1 MIRTSKQL
9 KIAVA
14 LLFIFILGWG
24 FYHDDIFIQITFLL
38 SLLILFSLFWAI
50 FSAIGIDVFRKSRYS
65 RQKAGDYFE
74 EKIEVINRSPFWHL
88 LVEITDLTPEKGF
101 RASRIISSIGPHQ
114 SRLYNSRQYLEKRGM
129 IYLGPFKVTTGDPF
143 RFFYKEKKF
152 ERRNRLFVLPYYEQI
167 TPNSYQFGQLSG
179 GISLQRPSLETSTH
193 AAGIR
198 EFQPGDPL
206 NRIHWPSSM
215 KRNRLIVK
223 EFDQNPH
230 GSVWIFLDAQK
241 EVNVKSSAD
250 PLEGDAAQ
258 WDFKKQKSYE
268 LPRVTFEYAVSITAS
283 LTDFFIHQ
291 GRQVGFCHSGKQT
304 HLIPAEKGERQMS
317 KILDLLCQVRANGEI
332 PIFPFIESNIAYQNP
347 GNMVILI
354 TTSKA
359 SMLQQ
364 LADLVKRKAL
374 NPLFIILNTSSFDN
388 NQEDYKETIQHL
400 EIKSIP
406 AVDFL
411 YGNSI
416 KNILQNVI
424 A

>member
-1 MIRTSKQL
+1 MIRISKQL
-9 KIAVA
+9 KSAVA
-14 LLFIFILGWG
+14 LLLFFILGWG
-24 FYHDDIFIQITFLL
+24 FYHDDIFLQTTFLL
-38 SLLILFSLFWAI
+38 SLLILFSFSWAL
-50 FSAIGIDVFRKSRYS
+50 FSAVGIDVVRKSRYS
-65 RQKAGDYFE
+65 RQKAGDFFE
-74 EKIEVINRSPFWHL
+74 ERIEVINRSPFWHL

-129 IYLGPFKVTTGDPF
+129 IYLGPFKITTGDPF
-143 RFFYKEKKF
+143 RFFYKEKKL
-152 ERRNRLFVLPYYEQI
+152 ERRNRLFVLPYYEDI
-167 TPNSYQFGQLSG
+167 IPISFQFGQLSG
-179 GISLQRPSLETSTH
+179 GISLQRPSLETTSH
-193 AAGIR
+193 AASIR

-223 EFDQNPH
+223 EFDQNPQ

-241 EVNVKSSAD
+241 EVNVKSSTD
-250 PLEGDAAQ
+250 PLEGDVDQ
-258 WDFKKQKSYE
+258 WDFKRQRSYE
-268 LPRVTFEYAVSITAS
+268 LPRDTFEYAVSITAS
-283 LTDFFIHQ
+283 ITDFFIRQ

-304 HLIPAEKGERQMS
+304 QLIPAEKGERQML

-332 PIFPFIESNIAYQNP
+332 PLFPFIESNIAYQNP
-347 GNMVILI
+347 GNIVILI

-364 LADLVKRKAL
+364 LADLIRRKAL
-374 NPLFIILNTSSFDN
+374 NPLFIILNAPSFEN
-388 NQEDYKETIQHL
+388 NQQDNEIIQQL

-416 KNILQNVI
+416 KNVLKNVI
-424 A
+424 V

>member
-1 MIRTSKQL
+1 MIRTNKQL
-9 KIAVA
+9 RIAIA
-14 LLFIFILGWG
+14 FLFIFILGWG
-24 FYHDDIFIQITFLL
+24 FYHDDIFIQITLLL
-38 SLLILFSLFWAI
+38 SLLILFSLFWAL
-50 FSAIGIDVFRKSRYS
+50 FSAVGIDVFRKSRYS
-65 RQKAGDYFE
+65 RQKAGEFFE
-74 EKIEVINRSPFWHL
+74 ERIEVINRSPFANL
-88 LVEITDLTPEKGF
+88 LVEIIDLTPEKGF

-129 IYLGPFKVTTGDPF
+129 IYMGPFKITTGDPF
-143 RFFYKEKKF
+143 RFFYKEKNI
-152 ERRNRLFVLPYYEQI
+152 ERRNRIFVLPYYEQI
-167 TPNSYQFGQLSG
+167 TPISYQFGQLSG
-179 GISLQRPSLETSTH
+179 GVSLQRPSLETTTH

-206 NRIHWPSSM
+206 NRIHWPSSL

-250 PLEGDAAQ
+250 PLEGDAIQ
-258 WDFKKQKSYE
+258 WNFKRQNSYK
-268 LPRVTFEYAVSITAS
+268 LPRDTFEYAVSITAS

-317 KILDLLCQVRANGEI
+317 KILDLLCQVKANGEI
-332 PIFPFIESNIAYQNP
+332 PLFPFIESNIVYQNP
-347 GNMVILI
+347 GNIVILI

-359 SMLQQ
+359 RMLQQ

-374 NPLFIILNTSSFDN
+374 NPLFIILDASSFEN
-388 NQEDYKETIQHL
+388 NQDDNQIIHELKIEN
-400 EIKSIP
+400 IP
-406 AVDFL
+406 TVDFS

-416 KNILQNVI
+416 KDILQNIV